1 MATELDKILAA
12 RNAKDI
18 SKVLNATD
26 AKGLEK
32 AVLIVNSVVTRIE
45 LSLITVFEGK
55 PLPPG
60 KNHRNPLDKGIVPI
74 VRDLSQID
82 LCNVLTY
89 TVSKVPNL
97 VKNIPSAANKRDG
110 SSDSADSTKKEARQK
125 SPLEKS
131 IQFVQDKAF
140 EAQKLID
147 NYYALYGTA
156 NDLSARN
163 ALLIL
168 CRNLEITL
176 QSVNQSDLVV
186 NQDVVKVF
194 PQLKA
199 YNNFIEN
206 AFGYFNRFLDLSLA
220 SNAEIEKVTSYIDK
234 TRNILVAI
242 QLFDIKN
249 PAQLLTIGLSFLPQ
263 SVQRDI
269 ENLNKIVK
277 PEKLLPFLK
286 SIQSACL
293 NIQTQ
298 ANFLL
303 SAIRSGQTLVST
315 LVSVVKVFKVIINLL
330 LALLSALPNIFTT
343 VGLNAILMR
352 NGINKVDKLL
362 ENVIKR
368 LDQLNFILLRC
379 VSVVEYVV
387 SKIEEILFYL
397 RIIIAN
403 LENCN
408 YADPQIVKDLKTT
421 AESLE
426 NVNKTL
432 RDFKENYENKKS
444 STDKSFGD
452 RRNKYTIRIVTEE
465 VTDEGITLKRR
476 YGIALDKYGA
486 LVASSTPT
494 FASEDS
500 IIIDEVKLILVSKKL
515 VNPQVSSL
523 STESIAIINESLNFL
538 EDDVLTSDEEFLDF
552 DTVVTLD
559 SEDLD
564 DPNNENEEQGIG
576 LNAFLNKLPGGKKLR
591 KRVRDRMLK
600 VSQDYNTRLSS
611 VQSPITQRV
620 VSQQSTYQKN
630 MKIQELQDRRGELV
644 KQREDAIKKGF
655 AGRQVAAEKTKEI
668 KDIDAQIAELRK

>member
-1 MATELDKILAA
+1 M
-12 RNAKDI
+12 
-18 SKVLNATD
+18 
-26 AKGLEK
+26 
-32 AVLIVNSVVTRIE
+32 
-45 LSLITVFEGK
+45 
-55 PLPPG
+55 
-60 KNHRNPLDKGIVPI
+60 
-74 VRDLSQID
+74 
-82 LCNVLTY
+82 
-89 TVSKVPNL
+89 
-97 VKNIPSAANKRDG
+97 
-110 SSDSADSTKKEARQK
+110 
-125 SPLEKS
+125 
-131 IQFVQDKAF
+131 
-140 EAQKLID
+140 
-147 NYYALYGTA
+147 
-156 NDLSARN
+156 
-163 ALLIL
+163 
-168 CRNLEITL
+168 
-176 QSVNQSDLVV
+176 
-186 NQDVVKVF
+186 
-194 PQLKA
+194 
-199 YNNFIEN
+199 
-206 AFGYFNRFLDLSLA
+206 
-220 SNAEIEKVTSYIDK
+220 
-234 TRNILVAI
+234 
-242 QLFDIKN
+242 
-249 PAQLLTIGLSFLPQ
+249 TIGLSFLPQ

-286 SIQSACL
+286 NIQSACL

-655 AGRQVAAEKTKEI
+655 AGRQIAAEKTKEI